1 MNEPPRAPAPA
12 PPPCTPYWVP
22 PEEDAMDLLDLVG
35 VLCRRWKRVALV
47 TIIGTAAAVGYA
59 VLATPMYRARTVI
72 APPQERAP
80 SGASAALAAF
90 GGLGAE
96 IAGTLGVSI
105 GTTDASRLEALLKSH
120 RLIDRVVTRYDLLP
134 VLFHERWDA
143 HGDRWAVEDPDDVPN
158 VWDAE
163 KLLNKIYRVKNDA
176 KAGVIRVSLEWEDP
190 ATAKRI
196 LGHFLHELSLVVQED
211 ELHKIEANRRF
222 VEQQLRKATD
232 PVIVA
237 KLQALLSEQVE
248 KAMMA
253 QNVEHFAYEFID
265 PPAVSDEPVRPRRA
279 LVVGLGAAGSLLS
292 GMFLALLAEWVQAAK
307 SRRSPPGG
315 AAG

>member
-1 MNEPPRAPAPA
+1 MNEPPRTPAPA
-12 PPPCTPYWVP
+12 PPPCAPYWVP
-22 PEEDAMDLLDLVG
+22 PEEDGMDLLDLVG
-35 VLCRRWKRVALV
+35 VLCRRWRRVALV
-47 TIIGTAAAVGYA
+47 TILGTAAAVGYA
-59 VLATPMYRARTVI
+59 LLATPMYRASTVI

-96 IAGTLGVSI
+96 IAGTLGISI

-120 RLIDRVVTRYDLLP
+120 RLIDRVVTRHDLLP
-134 VLFHERWDA
+134 VLFHDRWDPRRN
-143 HGDRWAVEDPDDVPN
+143 RWAVADPEDVPD

-163 KLLNKIYRVKNDA
+163 NLLREIYRVKNDA

-196 LGHFLHELSLVVQED
+196 LEHFLDELALVVQED

-222 VEQQLRKATD
+222 VEQQLGKATD

-265 PPAVSDEPVRPRRA
+265 PPAVPDEPVRPKRA
-279 LVVGLGAAGSLLS
+279 LVVGLGLAGSLLS
-292 GMFLALLAEWVQAAK
+292 GMFLALLAEWVGRARA
-307 SRRSPPGG
+307 RSS
-315 AAG
+315 A